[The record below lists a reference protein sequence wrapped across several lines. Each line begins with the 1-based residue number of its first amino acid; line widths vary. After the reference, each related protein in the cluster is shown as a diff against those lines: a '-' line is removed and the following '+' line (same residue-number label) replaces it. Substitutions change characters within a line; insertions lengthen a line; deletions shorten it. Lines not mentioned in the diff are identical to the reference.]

1 MSLIKRYIFWT
12 EPRGSLHYDVMV
24 TLILAFIF
32 ITPRFIDYKDKP
44 APDTLFSTSEVLVR
58 PAGHAGAQEKF
69 VYEVRKEAL
78 HGATGD
84 DAIRAGLLR
93 VIQPIAGD
101 PITLTGYQRVLN
113 THGQLVAYDAT
124 VLR

>member
-1 MSLIKRYIFWT
+1 MGLIKRYIFWT
-12 EPRGSLHYDVMV
+12 FPRGSFHYDVMV

-44 APDTLFSTSEVLVR
+44 APDVLFGTSQVLVR
-58 PAGHAGAQEKF
+58 PAGKVGARAKF

-78 HGATGD
+78 HGASS
-84 DAIRAGLLR
+84 DADIRAALQSL
-93 VIQPIAGD
+93 IEPIAGS
-101 PITLTGYQRVLN
+101 PITLTGYTRVEN
-113 THGQLVAYDAT
+113 SHGELVGYDAT